1 MRARRRGETRAKD
14 VSCSIRSVRRGV
26 IIDGDARGMRRLTRA
41 RPVSLE
47 TALAEVPA
55 ELQRILTTIGELD
68 QRNARLRDAVQAKT
82 IPRMLAGRDVL
93 VRAETGSGK
102 TLSYIAPLFS
112 RIGGILPRVTRNEGT
127 RGLVLVPTRELATQV
142 EDTARLVGRPFHWV
156 VTSSI
161 MGGENRGKEKARGA
175 DIDFM
180 TGTGGNQKAE
190 IGRASCRER
199 V

>member
-1 MRARRRGETRAKD
+1 MVKH
-14 VSCSIRSVRRGV
+14 
-26 IIDGDARGMRRLTRA
+26 LT
-41 RPVSLE
+41 E
-47 TALAEVPA
+47 N
-55 ELQRILTTIGELD
+55 IGFG
-68 QRNARLRDAVQAKT
+68 APTAVQAKT

-112 RIGGILPRVTRNEGT
+112 KIGGILPRVTRNEGT

-161 MGGENRGKEKARGA
+161 MGGENRGKEKRAYARGCVC
-175 DIDFM
+175 
-180 TGTGGNQKAE
+180 
-190 IGRASCRER
+190 SSPPR
-199 V
+199 VDCWIICG